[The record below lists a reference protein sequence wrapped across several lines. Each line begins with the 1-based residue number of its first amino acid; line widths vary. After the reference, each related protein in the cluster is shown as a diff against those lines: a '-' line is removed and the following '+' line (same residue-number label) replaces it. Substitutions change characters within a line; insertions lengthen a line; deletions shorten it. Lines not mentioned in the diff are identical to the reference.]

1 MAITLAVEKG
11 SNVYVYDG
19 NKKLYTLAI
28 SKNDELVSYTG
39 SSVNVKRGSFIHT
52 YDEKGRQISSRPV

>member
-28 SKNDELVSYTG
+28 SKNDELVGYTG
-39 SSVNVKRGSFIHT
+39 STVNVKRGSSVYT
-52 YDEKGRQISSRPV
+52 YDEKGNQKSVHSG